1 MRYRDR
7 RYKCSYSLK
16 FRFPQG
22 SIDGELLNTSRTG
35 MLVRVPGLFSRGTT
49 VTFAMNR
56 QERQAS
62 VLRSANGTIA
72 LRLLRPLTQAEFE
85 LVTAGRYHRR
95 RREIGTLAEL
105 S

>member
-7 RYKCSYSLK
+7 RYKCSYPLK

-22 SIDGELLNTSRTG
+22 SVDGELLNTSRSG
-35 MLVRVPGLFSRGTT
+35 MLVRLPGVFNRGTT

-62 VLRSANGTIA
+62 VLRSGNGTVA
-72 LRLLRPLTQAEFE
+72 LRLQRPLTQMEFDQI
-85 LVTAGRYHRR
+85 TSGRHQRR
-95 RREIGTLAEL
+95 RMEIGKLAEMT
-105 S
+105 

>member
-7 RYKCSYSLK
+7 RYKCSYALK

-22 SIDGELLNTSRTG
+22 SVDGELLNTSRTG

-56 QERQAS
+56 MERQAS
-62 VLRSANGTIA
+62 VLRAAHGTVA
-72 LRLLRPLTQAEFE
+72 LRLLRPLSQAEFE
-85 LVTAGRYHRR
+85 LLTAGRYQRR
-95 RREIGTLAEL
+95 RTEIGKLAEIT
-105 S
+105 